1 MPPRMSHLPI
11 DGAMPAP
18 PAALGR
24 LARWACPPAIT
35 ALAALTAITALTE
48 MVAIVGAVGIAACTA
63 TPAAASPYGD
73 GEHVRF
79 TGLVT
84 DAGGK
89 PMAGVEV
96 ALEAAQSHL
105 SLREMRRVETDA
117 RRVLATTNAQGEY
130 TIEWPWDEYFDHFHL
145 LAGVTVRHGRAESLQ
160 VLERE
165 DVSDRVEAGS
175 PVVSA
180 IVIHDRGLIA
190 RVHEF
195 VAWVRSADEH
205 RVYEEMGDP
214 RRRQAGRLHRARARG
229 GGLLVV
235 LRRRQGL
242 PLPRRSARAGG
253 QLRSRATLLRGFAMP
268 ILPEDRRG

>member
-11 DGAMPAP
+11 DGAVPAP
-18 PAALGR
+18 PAALGKV
-24 LARWACPPAIT
+24 ARWACRPALAART
-35 ALAALTAITALTE
+35 ALTALTAITE
-48 MVAIVGAVGIAACTA
+48 IVAIAGAVGMATFTA

-79 TGLVT
+79 TGIVT

-117 RRVLATTNAQGEY
+117 RRVLATTNTQGEY
-130 TIEWPWDEYFDHFHL
+130 TIEWPWDEDFDHFHL
-145 LAGVTVRHGRAESLQ
+145 LAGVTVRHGRTESLQ

-180 IVIHDRGLIA
+180 IVIHDRGLID

-195 VAWVRSADEH
+195 VAAVRSADEH
-205 RVYEEMGDP
+205 RVYEEMGIPDDVKRVDFTGRAP
-214 RRRQAGRLHRARARG
+214 AAEVSWWYFDAGKAYRFRDGRLEQ
-229 GGLLVV
+229 VDSFDPV
-235 LRRRQGL
+235 RR
-242 PLPRRSARAGG
+242 
-253 QLRSRATLLRGFAMP
+253 F
-268 ILPEDRRG
+268 

>member
-1 MPPRMSHLPI
+1 MPPRMSPLPI
-11 DGAMPAP
+11 DGAVPAP
-18 PAALGR
+18 PAALAK
-24 LARWACPPAIT
+24 LARRACPPALA
-35 ALAALTAITALTE
+35 ALAALTAITEIVALTGI
-48 MVAIVGAVGIAACTA
+48 VAIAGTVAIAAFTA

-79 TGLVT
+79 TGIVT

-130 TIEWPWDEYFDHFHL
+130 TIEWPWDEDFDHFHL
-145 LAGVTVRHGRAESLQ
+145 LAGVTVRHGRTESLQ

-180 IVIHDRGLIA
+180 IVIHDRGLID
-190 RVHEF
+190 RVHAF
-195 VAWVRSADEH
+195 VAAVRSADEH
-205 RVYEEMGDP
+205 RVYEEMGIPDDVKRVDFTGHAP
-214 RRRQAGRLHRARARG
+214 AAEVSWWYFDAGKAYRFRDGRLEQ
-229 GGLLVV
+229 VDSFDPV
-235 LRRRQGL
+235 RR
-242 PLPRRSARAGG
+242 
-253 QLRSRATLLRGFAMP
+253 F
-268 ILPEDRRG
+268 